1 MSSYWNAMSKLPL
14 EQLSVSV
21 PAENGTN
28 HSATQEIRFRIPPS
42 IKFFN
47 PKESYLQCDIKLTPP
62 YSATNTCGASHT
74 QPCYLGLDAEIG
86 AQSLIRTIRLRDGNG
101 TLLEEIDGYNVM
113 VALKYDYDTNNSIRG
128 KRALTEGSTVH
139 SNKVRGY
146 LGSTRTPQN
155 EFISNPAFTKGDGTT
170 RYQDN
175 NFVDCKVC
183 IPLHTG
189 ILSNDKIFPN
199 MLMGNGLQISILLED
214 NVRVFRT
221 MDGATLSRRPLL
233 NPMLQGL
240 RGGNGSAVDDRMPI
254 TSASAT
260 DTFYLA
266 PQNSQISVENCPF
279 VVGELLGF
287 ATNPFREADIITTK
301 TTGGTTIVPQI
312 TAIDY
317 DSGSGTKITVDR
329 PIFLDVASM
338 TTYSDTSACM
348 TTNLGGA
355 NNPICVFSKSNTV
368 GTLGQSPSYEVKNS
382 EMILQKIDVPAQYE
396 NEMMMKMKSGGTITY
411 DFLSATNYKY
421 SQLKGDVV
429 ASINLPINNARCKS
443 IIGVPTDATRYTIQQ
458 VLTASNTYN
467 IVEQGTTNTYLTQD
481 RRLQQQRV
489 GLEGIS
495 DFLTDYQFIYDGR
508 LQPSRRVNV
517 EKTSSKKA
525 ISQQHLIELDK
536 ALTQA
541 NIPARSLQRF
551 NENFCIGRALSLGN
565 GVYDARNRDFQLQLN
580 YGGTA
585 PTKDK
590 LWNFFVF
597 HLRRMEVKGDN
608 VSVVV

>member
-1 MSSYWNAMSKLPL
+1 MSSYWNSMSKLPL
-14 EQLSVSV
+14 EQLSVSI

-28 HSATQEIRFRIPPS
+28 HSATQEIRFRIPPTV
-42 IKFFN
+42 KFFN
-47 PKESYLQCDIKLTPP
+47 PKESYLQADIRLTPP
-62 YSATNTCGASHT
+62 FSASNTCATTHT
-74 QPCYLGLDAEIG
+74 APLYCGLDAEIG
-86 AQSLIRTIRLRDGNG
+86 AQSLIRTIRVRDGNG

-113 VALKYDYDTNNSIRG
+113 VALKYDYDTNDSIRG
-128 KRALTEGSTVH
+128 KRALTEGSTIA
-139 SNKVRGY
+139 SNKVRGL

-155 EFISNPAFTKGDGTT
+155 EYIDNQCFTQPDGATEFSESNYID
-170 RYQDN
+170 
-175 NFVDCKVC
+175 VKVC
-183 IPLHTG
+183 LPLHTG
-189 ILSNDKIFPN
+189 ILGNDRIFPN
-199 MLMGNGLQISILLED
+199 LLMGNGLHISILLED
-214 NVRVFRT
+214 NVRVFRSN
-221 MDGATLSRRPLL
+221 DGATLSRRPLL

-240 RGGNGSAVDDRMPI
+240 TGGNGTAEADRFPI

-260 DTFYLA
+260 QSFYLS
-266 PQNSQISVENCPF
+266 PQNSQISLENCPF
-279 VVGELLGF
+279 VVGQPIGF
-287 ATNPFREADIITTK
+287 AKNPYRETDILVVK
-301 TTGGTTIVPQI
+301 D
-312 TAIDY
+312 A
-317 DSGSGTKITVDR
+317 SGSTTPPVITGIQYDVGTGTKIT
-329 PIFLDVASM
+329 LDKAVFIDTTAI
-338 TTYSDTSACM
+338 TTYSDTSACA
-348 TTNLGGA
+348 TTNLGGHL
-355 NNPICVFSKSNTV
+355 NPLVVFSRSMEV
-368 GTLGQSPSYEVKNS
+368 STLGGTPSYSVKNS
-382 EMILQKIDVPAQYE
+382 ELILQKIDVPNQYE
-396 NEMMMKMKSGGTITY
+396 SEMMNKMKSGGTITY
-411 DFLSATNYKY
+411 DFLSATNYKF

-443 IIGVPTDATRYTIQQ
+443 IIGIPTDATRYTIQQ

-467 IVEQGTTNTYLTQD
+467 IVNQGADSSDISQD

-489 GLEGIS
+489 GFEGIS

-517 EKTSSKKA
+517 EKTSSKTA

-580 YGGTA
+580 YGGTP